1 MRTGLPV
8 VACAQTVVVSAG
20 ESSSKPL
27 TGTPSSCRSPSCRGF
42 FSGSDR
48 RKSIILLIRSSSAP
62 PLIEPT
68 SAVLVLL
75 IAASDL
81 PATKSSIANPPAS
94 DSGNNNSCRDL
105 PGDMK
110 YSRLLRKDLPSAVEV
125 MTESKEIVL
134 AARSFSATCAQ
145 ATDDP
150 AGPANTTNIVN
161 LIAHNPTRS

>member
-1 MRTGLPV
+1 
-8 VACAQTVVVSAG
+8 
-20 ESSSKPL
+20 
-27 TGTPSSCRSPSCRGF
+27 
-42 FSGSDR
+42 
-48 RKSIILLIRSSSAP
+48 
-62 PLIEPT
+62 

-75 IAASDL
+75 ITAIDL

-110 YSRLLRKDLPSAVEV
+110 YSRLLRNDLRSAVEV

-161 LIAHNPTRS
+161 LMPQNPTLSRVFQVMALILCRMVGGPKTVCVDLASPNSPLMFPADQSVRSNKRQLIRARETLIGTAEERQLR